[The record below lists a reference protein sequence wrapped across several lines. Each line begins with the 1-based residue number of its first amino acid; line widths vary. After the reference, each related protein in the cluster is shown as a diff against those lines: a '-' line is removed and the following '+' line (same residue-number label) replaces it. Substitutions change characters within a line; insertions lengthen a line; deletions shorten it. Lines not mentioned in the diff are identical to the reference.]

1 MRQHTRTRET
11 EDTNNVRSE
20 VRQQAADLFA
30 PMECSVADAV
40 MECINRTRV
49 RRRHIQGL
57 VLGLSPVVAVAVVL
71 VLYLGAGVAPWGTGG
86 STTVGP
92 LKSAPLASGQRL
104 GAQAELDTNFAA
116 AMVSPAWDYTVDV
129 RGDRVR
135 RQLLVSWLM
144 SDHEDAARQLSDVE
158 APQSL
163 VLDLGPHEDSELEA
177 FLKLHHYV
185 VEEQSGLERAATW
198 YWTGRNGD
206 GTGHVTIRIIG

>member
-1 MRQHTRTRET
+1 
-11 EDTNNVRSE
+11 
-20 VRQQAADLFA
+20 
-30 PMECSVADAV
+30 
-40 MECINRTRV
+40 
-49 RRRHIQGL
+49 
-57 VLGLSPVVAVAVVL
+57 
-71 VLYLGAGVAPWGTGG
+71 
-86 STTVGP
+86 
-92 LKSAPLASGQRL
+92 
-104 GAQAELDTNFAA
+104 
-116 AMVSPAWDYTVDV
+116 MVSPAWDYTVDV